1 MGQPNDG
8 SGNVYRLK
16 RQRGHVHGKNAW
28 RRTHSRY
35 WLWWREAGLT
45 YRGAVL
51 ASVHLHR
58 PRPHQMYVPGRTI
71 SRKKTRK
78 LKPYKCFMFFFQ
90 VFFFSHD
97 GTDGTTHRCSDSRR
111 IFPRHRQAHGAR
123 RRRPGVLL
131 GWGEALKKPAGRS
144 RHLCGRAGRWRARG
158 GQKQPKKRRK
168 RPRRQIRGL
177 TRKSQ
182 RPPTANTTPG
192 PAPTARTPKK

>member
-1 MGQPNDG
+1 MAAHALEILAVVEGGRVDLFIAT
-8 SGNVYRLK
+8 S
-16 RQRGHVHGKNAW
+16 W
-28 RRTHSRY
+28 RRSSARVHDRI
-35 WLWWREAGLT
+35 RCT
-45 YRGAVL
+45 YLVVQYL
-51 ASVHLHR
+51 E
-58 PRPHQMYVPGRTI
+58 
-71 SRKKTRK
+71 KKLGNLNPTSD
-78 LKPYKCFMFFFQ
+78 LCFFQ

-97 GTDGTTHRCSDSRR
+97 GTDGTTHRCSDSPR

-123 RRRPGVLL
+123 RRRPGALL

-192 PAPTARTPKK
+192 PAPAARTPKK